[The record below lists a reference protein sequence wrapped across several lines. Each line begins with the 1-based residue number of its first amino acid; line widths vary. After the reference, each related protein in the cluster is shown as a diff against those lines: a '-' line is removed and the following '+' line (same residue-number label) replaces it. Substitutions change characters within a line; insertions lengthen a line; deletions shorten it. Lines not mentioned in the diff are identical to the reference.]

1 MNALELI
8 GPAKETL
15 KKIRKPLR
23 VIGIDL
29 GTTNS
34 TVAEIVY
41 DPSVKGDISI
51 RCIAVE
57 QPTGS
62 RSHWNPLV
70 PSIVAIHDGQEIVGE
85 GARLLRSKSREAGL
99 IEESNIFASV
109 PYGSTTYLQHGT
121 GRLSFGG
128 RGKRADTFIP

>member
-1 MNALELI
+1 MNALDLI
-8 GPAKETL
+8 SPAKEAL
-15 KKIRKPLR
+15 RKIKNPVR

-41 DPSVKGDISI
+41 DPASKGDVGI

-57 QPTGS
+57 QPTGN

-70 PSIVAIHDGQEIVGE
+70 PSVVAIHDGQEIIGE
-85 GARLLRSKSREAGL
+85 GARLP
-99 IEESNIFASV
+99 I
-109 PYGSTTYLQHGT
+109 
-121 GRLSFGG
+121 
-128 RGKRADTFIP
+128 